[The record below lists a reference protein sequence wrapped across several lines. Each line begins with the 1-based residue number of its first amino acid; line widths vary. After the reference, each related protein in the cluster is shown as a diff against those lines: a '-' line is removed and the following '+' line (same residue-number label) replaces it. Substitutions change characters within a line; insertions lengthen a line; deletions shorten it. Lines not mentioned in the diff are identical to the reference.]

1 MAKLAHRNNEEQME
15 TLKMV
20 KKKNITLL
28 LLLFSISNPGN
39 AAGAS
44 SISDLAVT
52 QAAVP
57 SKANVY
63 AVTVENRCI
72 CTQANVK
79 LTCDGFSS
87 SVAVDPGVLSV
98 DGKLCTLNGGRPIG
112 MGPEYAVKFSY
123 ASPSQFAFKPVS
135 SSIACS

>member
-1 MAKLAHRNNEEQME
+1 ME

-20 KKKNITLL
+20 KNIALL
-28 LLLFSISNPGN
+28 LLLFSNSNPGN
-39 AAGAS
+39 AAGACS
-44 SISDLAVT
+44 LSDLAVT

-79 LTCDGFSS
+79 LACDGFSS